1 MDNLLEKS
9 GSFGKFQKLMFV
21 LIGTSAILSGLT
33 AFISVFNNAVPE
45 LLCSDKTKNSES
57 TEKFLENS
65 CEIRANI
72 SKSESL
78 NQESPFEC
86 FYDTSKSKSKINHLF
101 L

>member
-1 MDNLLEKS
+1 MDNLLERS
-9 GSFGKFQKLMFV
+9 GSFGKFQKMMFV

-45 LLCSDKTKNSES
+45 LHCRDKTKSFQSN
-57 TEKFLENS
+57 EKFLENS

-78 NQESPFEC
+78 NQESQFEC
-86 FYDTSKSKSKINHLF
+86 FYDTSRYQNKK
-101 L
+101 